1 MRPIETT
8 ANRFMGYVF
17 LSLMSICLLAC
28 TEQVDEAPV
37 TPVIPPT
44 SLAPLASLASLE
56 PTLKQ
61 AAVAMPDSFSAD
73 VAKDILQKGG
83 NAVDAAIAAQFV
95 LAVTL
100 PEAGNIGGGG
110 FMLVY
115 KDKKSDFIDYREQAP
130 LSAHRDMYLDKNGDV
145 IPYQSLI
152 GILSSGVPGTVAGM
166 WLAHEKY
173 GSLTWKELVQ
183 PAFNLAQKGFKVHPK
198 LAQSIERHI
207 ATLEKRGF
215 DVNFKDY
222 FAGVK
227 ANELFQQLEL
237 ADTLKRIRDQGRD
250 GFYKGKTAKIIS
262 DFMRQEKGLVTEQD
276 LLSYEAKSRQ
286 PISAKWREYQL
297 LTSPP
302 PSSGGI
308 AIIQW
313 LKMYDLLTREQE
325 KLAHNSAAYLHL
337 LAEIGKQV
345 FADRAEYLGD
355 PDFVEVPVDSLID
368 DEYIAMRSQTVLR
381 DSISVTE
388 LIKPGLK
395 ESEETTHFSIM
406 DKWGNAVSNTTTI
419 NLGYGSGVV
428 VEGAGFLLN
437 DEMDD
442 FSSKPGVANVF
453 GAVGGQ
459 ANEIQPKKRML
470 SSMTPSMVL
479 KDGEVTFVTGSPG
492 GTTIISSVYLSILN
506 ALEFSMSA
514 EDIVNKPRFHHQLL
528 PKDVIRHHDGIDPV
542 VISELEQMGYTMSN
556 RRFGDMQVI
565 LNQDGKVDAASEAT
579 GRGKSIV
586 F

>member
-1 MRPIETT
+1 MKPMRTIG
-8 ANRFMGYVF
+8 NKFGGRVF
-17 LSLMSICLLAC
+17 LSLISIGFLAC
-28 TEQVDEAPV
+28 SQQVEQTQQSAL
-37 TPVIPPT
+37 PT
-44 SLAPLASLASLE
+44 A
-56 PTLKQ
+56 KQ
-61 AAVAMPDSFSAD
+61 AAVAMPDSYSAD
-73 VAKDILQKGG
+73 VAKAVLQKGG

-130 LSAHRDMYLDKNGDV
+130 LSAHRDMYLDEKGDV
-145 IPYQSLI
+145 IPYQSVI

-166 WLAHEKY
+166 WLAHEKH
-173 GSLTWKELVQ
+173 GSLPWKELVQ
-183 PAFNLAQKGFKVHPK
+183 PSVTLAEQGFKVHPK
-198 LAQSIERHI
+198 LASSIKRHI
-207 ATLEKRGF
+207 ARLEKRGF
-215 DVNFKDY
+215 EVNFKDY
-222 FAGVK
+222 FAAAK
-227 ANELFQQLEL
+227 ADEVFQQLEL

-250 GFYKGKTAKIIS
+250 GFYKGETAKIIS
-262 DFMRQEKGLVTEQD
+262 DFMRQEKGLVTELD
-276 LLSYEAKSRQ
+276 LLSYEAKTRPPLDAQ
-286 PISAKWREYQL
+286 WRDYQL

-313 LKMYDLLTREQE
+313 LKMYDLLSQE
-325 KLAHNSAAYLHL
+325 RDNLTHNSAAYLHL
-337 LAEIGKQV
+337 LAEIGKRV

-355 PDFVEVPVDSLID
+355 PDFVDVPIQNLIAD
-368 DEYIAMRSQTVLR
+368 KYLTMRSQTVLK
-381 DSISVTE
+381 DKISATE
-388 LIKPGLK
+388 LVKPGLK
-395 ESEETTHFSIM
+395 ESEETTHFSVM

-419 NLGYGSGVV
+419 NLGYGSSVV

-453 GAVGGQ
+453 GAVGGE

-479 KDGEVTFVTGSPG
+479 KDGEVVFVTGSPG

-514 EDIVNKPRFHHQLL
+514 QDIVNKPRFHHQLL
-528 PKDVIRHHDGIDPV
+528 PKDVIRYHDGIDPA
-542 VISELEQMGYTMSN
+542 VINELEQMGYTMSK
-556 RRFGDMQVI
+556 RRFGDMHVI
-565 LNQDGKVDAASEAT
+565 LNKDGKIDAASEAN
-579 GRGKSIV
+579 GRGKSII

>member
-1 MRPIETT
+1 MPIVTT
-8 ANRFMGYVF
+8 PNKLVDQIFI
-17 LSLMSICLLAC
+17 LLMSLCLFAC
-28 TEQVDEAPV
+28 AEQVDEAQV
-37 TPVIPPT
+37 TPLQAIP
-44 SLAPLASLASLE
+44 AI
-56 PTLKQ
+56 KQ
-61 AAVAMPDSFSAD
+61 AAVAMPDSYSAD
-73 VAKDILQKGG
+73 IAKDILQKGG

-115 KDKKSDFIDYREQAP
+115 KDNKSDFIDYREQAP

-145 IPYQSLI
+145 IPYQSVI

-173 GSLTWKELVQ
+173 GSLSWKELVQ
-183 PAFNLAQKGFKVHPK
+183 PAVILAEQGFKVHPK
-198 LAQSIERHI
+198 LAKSIEKYI
-207 ATLEKRGF
+207 QSLENRGF
-215 DVNFKDY
+215 EVNFKDY
-222 FAGVK
+222 FAAAK
-227 ANELFQQLEL
+227 KNEIFRQLEL

-250 GFYKGKTAKIIS
+250 GFYKGQTAKIIS
-262 DFMRQEKGLVTEQD
+262 DFMRKEKGLVTEQD
-276 LLSYEAKSRQ
+276 LLSYEAKSRK
-286 PISAKWREYQL
+286 PLSAKWGEYQL

-313 LKMYDLLTREQE
+313 LKMYDLLTRGQD
-325 KLAHNSAAYLHL
+325 KLTHNSAAYLHL
-337 LAEIGKQV
+337 LAEIGKRV

-355 PDFVEVPVDSLID
+355 PDFVDVPVNSLIV
-368 DEYIAMRSQTVLR
+368 DEYIAMRSQAVLM
-381 DSISVTE
+381 DEISETKLVQ
-388 LIKPGLK
+388 PGLK
-395 ESEETTHFSIM
+395 ESEQTTHFSVM

-419 NLGYGSGVV
+419 NLGFGSGVV

-470 SSMTPSMVL
+470 SSMTPSIVL
-479 KDGEVTFVTGSPG
+479 KDGSVSMVTGSPG

-514 EDIVNKPRFHHQLL
+514 KDVVNTPRFHHQLL
-528 PKDVIRHHDGIDPV
+528 PKDDIRYHNGIDPA
-542 VISELEQMGYTMSN
+542 VISELQEMGYTMSKS
-556 RRFGDMQVI
+556 RFGDMHVV
-565 LNQDGKVDAASEAT
+565 LNKDGKIDAASEAN

>member
-1 MRPIETT
+1 MRITETT
-8 ANRFMGYVF
+8 PKIFMGYVF
-17 LSLMSICLLAC
+17 SLLMSICLTAC
-28 TEQVDEAPV
+28 TEQIDEAKV
-37 TPVIPPT
+37 TQVVPPLPIST
-44 SLAPLASLASLE
+44 I
-56 PTLKQ
+56 TVLKQ
-61 AAVAMPDSFSAD
+61 AALAMPDSYSAD

-110 FMLVY
+110 FMMIY

-130 LSAHRDMYLDKNGDV
+130 LSAHRDMYLGEDGEV
-145 IPYQSLI
+145 IPNQSVI

-166 WLAHEKY
+166 WLAHKKH
-173 GSLTWKELVQ
+173 GSLPWKELVQ
-183 PAFNLAQKGFKVHPK
+183 PAINLAEEGFKVHPK
-198 LAQSIERHI
+198 LAKSIEMYI
-207 ATLEKRGF
+207 TSLEKRGF
-215 DVNFKDY
+215 EVNFENY
-222 FAGVK
+222 FADAK
-227 ANELFQQLEL
+227 ANEIFQQLEL
-237 ADTLKRIRDQGRD
+237 ADTLRRIRDQGRD
-250 GFYKGKTAKIIS
+250 GFYKGQTAKIIS
-262 DFMRQEKGLVTEQD
+262 DFMRQENGLVTEQD

-286 PISAKWREYQL
+286 PITAKWRGYQL

-313 LKMYDLLTREQE
+313 LKMYDLMTRDQE
-325 KLAHNSAAYLHL
+325 KLTHNSAAYMHL
-337 LAEIGKQV
+337 LAEIGKRV

-355 PDFVEVPVDSLID
+355 PDFVKVPVDSLIT
-368 DEYIAMRSQTVLR
+368 DEYIAMRSQTVLKHA
-381 DSISVTE
+381 ISVTE
-388 LIKPGLK
+388 LVKPGLK
-395 ESEETTHFSIM
+395 ESEETTHFSVM

-492 GTTIISSVYLSILN
+492 GTTIISSVYLSILH

-514 EDIVNKPRFHHQLL
+514 EDVVNKPRFHHQLL
-528 PKDVIRHHDGIDPV
+528 PKDVIRHHNGIDPA

-556 RRFGDMQVI
+556 GHFGDMQVI
-565 LNQDGKVDAASEAT
+565 LKKDGEIDAASEIT

>member
-28 TEQVDEAPV
+28 TEQVDEAHV

-44 SLAPLASLASLE
+44 SLAPLASLE

>member
-1 MRPIETT
+1 MPIGKTPKK
-8 ANRFMGYVF
+8 FMGKVF
-17 LSLMSICLLAC
+17 LSLISICIFAC
-28 TEQVDEAPV
+28 TEQVDETQT
-37 TPVIPPT
+37 TPNTLT
-44 SLAPLASLASLE
+44 S
-56 PTLKQ
+56 KVGQ
-61 AAVAMPDSFSAD
+61 AAVAMPDRYSAD

-83 NAVDAAIAAQFV
+83 NAVDASIAAQFV

-115 KDKKSDFIDYREQAP
+115 KDEQSDFIDYREQAP
-130 LSAHRDMYLDKNGDV
+130 LSAHRDMYLDENGDV
-145 IPYQSLI
+145 IPYQSVI

-173 GSLTWKELVQ
+173 GSLPWKDLVQ
-183 PAFNLAQKGFKVHPK
+183 PAVTLAEQGFNVHPK
-198 LAQSIERHI
+198 LARSIERHI
-207 ATLEKRGF
+207 QRLEKRGF
-215 DVNFKDY
+215 EVNFKDY
-222 FAGVK
+222 FSAAK
-227 ANELFQQLEL
+227 ANEIFQQLEL
-237 ADTLKRIRDQGRD
+237 AETLKRIRDQGRD
-250 GFYKGKTAKIIS
+250 GFYKGQTAKIIS

-276 LLSYEAKSRQ
+276 LLSYEAKSRK
-286 PISAKWREYQL
+286 PLSADWREYQI

-308 AIIQW
+308 AIVQW
-313 LKMYDLLTREQE
+313 LKMYDLLTRDQE
-325 KLAHNSAAYLHL
+325 KFVHNSAEYLHL
-337 LAEIGKQV
+337 LAEIGKRV

-355 PDFVEVPVDSLID
+355 PDFVDVPVDSLIA
-368 DEYIAMRSQTVLR
+368 DEYIAMRSQNVLINK
-381 DSISVTE
+381 ISKTE

-395 ESEETTHFSIM
+395 ESEETTHFSVM

-419 NLGYGSGVV
+419 NLGFGSGVV
-428 VEGAGFLLN
+428 VQGAGFLLN

-470 SSMTPSMVL
+470 SSMTPSIVL
-479 KDGEVTFVTGSPG
+479 KDGNVSLVTGSPG

-514 EDIVNKPRFHHQLL
+514 EDVVNKPRFHHQLL
-528 PKDVIRHHDGIDPV
+528 PKDVIRHHDGFDPAV
-542 VISELEQMGYTMSN
+542 MTELEKMGYTMSN
-556 RRFGDMQVI
+556 RRFGDMHVI
-565 LNQDGKVDAASEAT
+565 LNKDGKIDAASET
-579 GRGKSIV
+579 HGRGKSIV

>member
-28 TEQVDEAPV
+28 TEQVDEAHV

-44 SLAPLASLASLE
+44 SLAPLASLE

-227 ANELFQQLEL
+227 ANEVFQQLEL

>member
-28 TEQVDEAPV
+28 TEQVDEAHV

-44 SLAPLASLASLE
+44 SLAPLASLE

-542 VISELEQMGYTMSN
+542 VISELEQVGYTMSN